1 MYILCWWKLSK
12 EFQQWLQQEMKTKHS
27 LRLRGNR
34 HTRTHTH
41 KPIVITLCCLRSRLI
56 NNMHYI
62 VLQSVSC
69 VPCKK
74 YFQKLYHA
82 SLRFDGSLTFTES
95 HNKLWSLVKTT
106 KGLKEIH
113 VKTENCSSYLY
124 RKGSQSNQNYIYID

>member
-1 MYILCWWKLSK
+1 MSFFHHDKRSIMCRINIFLIFVKMYICNSV
-12 EFQQWLQQEMKTKHS
+12 QVKTK
-27 LRLRGNR
+27 
-34 HTRTHTH
+34 
-41 KPIVITLCCLRSRLI
+41 PYLCLGKSDYWRPC
-56 NNMHYI
+56 MHYI

-106 KGLKEIH
+106 MGLKEIH
-113 VKTENCSSYLY
+113 AKTENCSSYLY